1 MRVDSKLKLWYNVVE
16 VREMT
21 TEKAIMG
28 MGFVAVCI
36 SFFWFLCVG
45 DLYPVWIIGGLIA
58 IGIGWFFS
66 ED

>member
-1 MRVDSKLKLWYNVVE
+1 
-16 VREMT
+16 MT
-21 TEKAIMG
+21 TEKAIIG

-45 DLYPVWIIGGLIA
+45 DFYPVWTIGGLIA